1 MKNIIL
7 IALLCAPTLSAMQQQ
22 HDDQDEIWE
31 RRSLRCCK
39 YTAWA
44 ATACSF
50 PLAAAAGVFSVQYRQ
65 KEIPGAWA
73 AGALIFNAL
82 SIASAAVATSADMKL
97 NELERARQR

>member
-7 IALLCAPTLSAMQQQ
+7 IALLCTPLLSAMQQQ

-50 PLAAAAGVFSVQYRQ
+50 PLAAAAGVFSVQYHK

-73 AGALIFNAL
+73 AGAVIFNAL
-82 SIASAAVATSADMKL
+82 SVVSATAATIADIEL
-97 NELERARQR
+97 NKLERRR